1 MKIVLN
7 DLFDYKNRFIYQLED
22 GFKFSLDSIL
32 LAEYVKLKDNL
43 KILDVCSGNCA
54 IPLILSTKTKSK
66 IVAFEIQNIIAKLA
80 SDSVFYNKL
89 EDQIKVINDDI
100 NNIGNY
106 FEKEE
111 FDIITCN
118 PPYFKNNGNIF
129 NKNEFLSI
137 ARHEINVDLEKIFKI
152 SFKYLKN
159 NGILYLVHRAER
171 LDDIFYYSRIN
182 KINVK
187 ELQFILTKNNSIP
200 SLVLVKCVKN
210 SKSGIKIKKII
221 NVSNCNTYQHLFD
234 SE

>member
-43 KILDVCSGNCA
+43 KILDMCSGNCA

-80 SDSVFYNKL
+80 YDSVLYNKL

-100 NNIGNY
+100 SNIGNY

-111 FDIITCN
+111 
-118 PPYFKNNGNIF
+118 YA
-129 NKNEFLSI
+129 I
-137 ARHEINVDLEKIFKI
+137 AF
-152 SFKYLKN
+152 
-159 NGILYLVHRAER
+159 
-171 LDDIFYYSRIN
+171 
-182 KINVK
+182 
-187 ELQFILTKNNSIP
+187 
-200 SLVLVKCVKN
+200 
-210 SKSGIKIKKII
+210 
-221 NVSNCNTYQHLFD
+221 
-234 SE
+234 